1 MSLHPT
7 CSDQATDVAR
17 AERRGPLGASGR
29 IGGIDGLRGLLL
41 LLMTFNHLL
50 LWPFDH
56 VGHALAFTY
65 QPIGF
70 ISAAEGFFFLSGVV
84 AALAYGRIYER
95 RGLKAVLPPLGRR
108 IAKILVLNLVITFS
122 IIALVQAGR
131 DLAPHNA
138 ALVTELREHAWEAF
152 LAPFLALNLPWLAD
166 ILPLY
171 ILFLGLVPVLIL
183 AASARSERVVFI
195 VVVGLWLF
203 GQHYPCDA
211 LASRL
216 MQWVPGHHYFTFGW
230 FDIFAW
236 YVIFASGFLL
246 SLSSLRG
253 QLPAVVRDPPRA
265 LVVVCGVVSL
275 LLLVERHLGWPL
287 ARVLVDD
294 WAAVRV
300 MAPMRLLNFACV
312 ALLVRAA
319 WRQLAPLI
327 AKRPLTILGEA
338 SLGVF
343 AYHVFVVYFMA
354 WRYPNGSPWLVL
366 AALVGVWPVAVG
378 WLAFRK
384 LRRAAG
390 LKI

>member
-1 MSLHPT
+1 MSLQSICTEPST
-7 CSDQATDVAR
+7 NVASS
-17 AERRGPLGASGR
+17 ERGRPLGASR
-29 IGGIDGLRGLLL
+29 RVGGIDGLRGLLL

-50 LWPFDH
+50 LWPFGA
-56 VGHALAFTY
+56 VGQVLAFTY

-70 ISAAEGFFFLSGVV
+70 ITAAEGFFFLSGLV

-95 RGLKAVLPPLGRR
+95 RGLRAVLPPLARR
-108 IAKILVLNLVITFS
+108 IAKIFVLNLVITFT

-131 DLAPHNA
+131 SLAPHNA
-138 ALVTELREHAWEAF
+138 ALATEMRGQAWGAF
-152 LAPFLALNLPWLAD
+152 LAPLLGLNLPWLAD

-183 AASARSERVVFI
+183 ATRAGNARTVSI
-195 VVVGLWLF
+195 VVIGLWLF

-211 LASRL
+211 LAARL
-216 MQWVPGHHYFTFGW
+216 MRWVPGHHYFTFGW

-236 YVIFASGFLL
+236 YLIFAAGFLL

-253 QLPAVVRDPPRA
+253 HLPAVACRPPRA
-265 LVVVCGVVSL
+265 LVVVCALGSL
-275 LLLVERHLGWPL
+275 LFLSVRHLDWPL
-287 ARVLVDD
+287 AKVLVDN
-294 WAAVRV
+294 WTAVRV
-300 MAPMRLLNFACV
+300 VAPLRLLNFACV

-319 WRQLAPLI
+319 WPYLAPVLT
-327 AKRPLTILGEA
+327 KRPLTILGEA

-343 AYHVFVVYFMA
+343 AYHVLVVYFMA
-354 WRYPNGSPWLVL
+354 WKYPNGSPWL
-366 AALVGVWPVAVG
+366 ALVALLGVWPAAAG

-390 LKI
+390 LKM